1 MQMVNACTIPSKFLH
16 LKYLHIALSG
26 INIFPSYDYF
36 SLVSFLDAAPSL
48 ETFILDVR
56 ATSHPTNES
65 SDFGESINSSILDFS
80 FSGDVEAHGEW
91 LNFCRILTSKADA
104 RTPSWQPSE
113 CEDHLF
119 PLCKE
124 LGWANMSYSQEYVC
138 WVPYIGHHMWFIYVF
153 YQHN

>member
-80 FSGDVEAHGEW
+80 FSGDVEAHGE
-91 LNFCRILTSKADA
+91 
-104 RTPSWQPSE
+104 
-113 CEDHLF
+113 
-119 PLCKE
+119 
-124 LGWANMSYSQEYVC
+124 
-138 WVPYIGHHMWFIYVF
+138 
-153 YQHN
+153 